1 MDPQLYQKLTKIG
14 LHEREAKLYLALLEL
29 GESGVYPLSKK
40 AEIQRTYVYDIL
52 DALAKRGLVTR
63 FEKEGKKT
71 YRAEPPETIE
81 RMLQQRL
88 TDFSAILPELLSI
101 YNIAPNKP
109 KVRFYEGKEGALAMY
124 DEMMAEPWYDN
135 IGEPDAFLAAMGPD
149 FATDLGRRIAAN
161 KIRTRE
167 LFTRPQH
174 PLLHNTE
181 YNASLQEIRYLAEG
195 VHITTD
201 LCISETKA
209 YFISFDKDIHTVVI
223 EGSGIVRTLQT
234 MFDLL
239 WQNTPTASV
248 NNLK

>member
-40 AEIQRTYVYDIL
+40 AEIQRTYAYDIL
-52 DALAKRGLVTR
+52 DALVKRGLVTR

-71 YRAEPPETIE
+71 YLAEPPETIE

-88 TDFSAILPELLSI
+88 ADFSAILPELLSI
-101 YNIAPNKP
+101 YNVAPNKP
-109 KVRFYEGKEGALAMY
+109 KVRFYEGKEGAIAMY

-135 IGEPDAFLAAMGPD
+135 IGEPDAFLAAMG
-149 FATDLGRRIAAN
+149 AEYAKELGKRIVAN

-167 LFTRPQH
+167 LFTRPTQ
-174 PLLHNTE
+174 PLLHSDG
-181 YNASLQEIRYLAEG
+181 YNPMQQQIRFLADG
-195 VHITTD
+195 VHVTTD

-223 EGSGIVRTLQT
+223 EGSGIVKTLQT
-234 MFDLL
+234 MFELL
-239 WQNTPTASV
+239 WQSTPDPT
-248 NNLK
+248 